1 MDTILN
7 VAKAHLEKNGPTEFK
22 ALWTIVSGKLMIKW
36 EENSPKKKA
45 KDIEATKMT
54 EFYTLLTIS
63 GPFIRTQEGKFG
75 LVDNFTYKE
84 VQTMKVNVGEL
95 EG

>member
-7 VAKAHLEKNGPTEFK
+7 VASAYLDKNGATSFDELFK
-22 ALWTIVSGKLMIKW
+22 VVEGKLGAQW
-36 EENSPKKKA
+36 EERNPKKSA
-45 KDIEATKMT
+45 KDLKATKMT

-63 GPFIRTQEGKFG
+63 GPFVRTQDGKFG
-75 LVDNFTYKE
+75 LVESFTYKE

-95 EG
+95 D